1 MVDEFRSLGKIGI
14 ISNYG
19 NSYIT
24 FCANPGSIIATPH
37 DKTWVVRNKSF
48 VDEVFKNKHIYV
60 FRDMWMDS
68 FPDTLVQFKSS
79 TY

>member
-1 MVDEFRSLGKIGI
+1 VIDEFRSLGKIGI

-48 VDEVFKNKHIYV
+48 VDEVFKN
-60 FRDMWMDS
+60 
-68 FPDTLVQFKSS
+68 
-79 TY
+79 